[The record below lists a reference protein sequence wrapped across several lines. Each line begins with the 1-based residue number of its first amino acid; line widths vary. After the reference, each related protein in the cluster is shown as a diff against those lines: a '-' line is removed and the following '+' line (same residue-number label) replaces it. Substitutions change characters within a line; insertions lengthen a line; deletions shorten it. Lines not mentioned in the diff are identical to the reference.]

1 MDTTAEVKTILG
13 EVLQLGAR
21 AQSLTAE
28 TALLGSLPE
37 LDSMA
42 VATVIAGIED
52 RFGVFVEDDELSA
65 ETFATVGSLAAF
77 VDQKLAQ

>member
-1 MDTTAEVKTILG
+1 MDTTAEVKSILG

-21 AQSLTAE
+21 ADSLTPE

-65 ETFATVGSLAAF
+65 ETFATVGTLAAF
-77 VDQKLAQ
+77 VEQKLEQ

>member
-1 MDTTAEVKTILG
+1 MDTTAEVKAILG
-13 EVLQLGAR
+13 EVLQLGPR
-21 AQSLTAE
+21 ANELTAE
-28 TALLGSLPE
+28 TELLGSLPE

-65 ETFATVGSLAAF
+65 ETFATVGTLAAF
-77 VDQKLAQ
+77 VDQKLAS

>member
-1 MDTTAEVKTILG
+1 MDTTAEVKSILG
-13 EVLQLGAR
+13 EVLQLGPR
-21 AQSLTAE
+21 AASLTAE

-42 VATVIAGIED
+42 VATVIAGIEE

-65 ETFATVGSLAAF
+65 ETFATVGTLAAF
-77 VDQKLAQ
+77 VDQKLAS

>member
-1 MDTTAEVKTILG
+1 MTTIDEVKSLLAEI
-13 EVLQLGAR
+13 LQLGDR
-21 AQSLTAE
+21 QYMLNQS

-52 RFGVFVEDDELSA
+52 RFDIFVEDDEISA
-65 ETFATVGSLAAF
+65 EVFQTVGTLTEF
-77 VDQKLAQ
+77 VDRKLTE